1 MESIQ
6 EALNADHNI
15 QIPIDVMI
23 DKIIEEL
30 VANPEYTRYYKA
42 PYSQED
48 LSAFITQTVSTTE
61 HGERLAT
68 MFIPPLA
75 SAMNIIIKYF
85 QNYQGLLLPKYNQTI
100 WNRR

>member
-6 EALNADHNI
+6 EALKADHNI
-15 QIPIDVMI
+15 QIPVDVMI

-48 LSAFITQTVSTTE
+48 SVCFHHPDSQ
-61 HGERLAT
+61 
-68 MFIPPLA
+68 
-75 SAMNIIIKYF
+75 Y
-85 QNYQGLLLPKYNQTI
+85 Y
-100 WNRR
+100 